1 MDTEE
6 AEAKEETD
14 RKIKKIFFLNF
25 SGMYIIEYSSPP
37 VGGGMNS
44 KVLEAGKEFKGAGKK
59 FKGKE

>member
-1 MDTEE
+1 MIICYL
-6 AEAKEETD
+6 
-14 RKIKKIFFLNF
+14 KIT
-25 SGMYIIEYSSPP
+25 GMYIIEYSLPP